1 MEDLQEELD
10 PVALLVLLCW
20 FLYGWPQRRVLLRRA
35 YLLSSVDPLWASML
49 AMYIIL
55 YFWYWAYCSDAEK
68 WEMRNE
74 KREKRGLWK
83 IPRRM
88 RKKVK
93 EIEEGKRTGIIRKM
107 AILLPFVIAFC
118 MLALRLFRVALI
130 PCFVDGSLPDGRS
143 TTHVRLLCFFFFG
156 KLNDDIK
163 KMLGAFLWGKKLKC
177 RMGAIWGD
185 DVACDV
191 WEHVYKVNVN

>member
-1 MEDLQEELD
+1 M
-10 PVALLVLLCW
+10 P
-20 FLYGWPQRRVLLRRA
+20 RN
-35 YLLSSVDPLWASML
+35 
-49 AMYIIL
+49 
-55 YFWYWAYCSDAEK
+55 EK

-74 KREKRGLWK
+74 KREKRGLRK

-130 PCFVDGSLPDGRS
+130 SCFVDRSLPDGRS
-143 TTHVRLLCFFFFG
+143 TTHVRLSCFFFFFWKTEWWYQEVFG
-156 KLNDDIK
+156 EERSWNGEAMTSLVTLESTFTKLT
-163 KMLGAFLWGKKLKC
+163 LTRVSLYYL
-177 RMGAIWGD
+177 
-185 DVACDV
+185 
-191 WEHVYKVNVN
+191 HVINSSVLSS